1 MAYQP
6 LYADG
11 TPIREGDWIRMDGG
25 KVLGRIAEVVASREA
40 ASGRQLTGLGVV
52 VDAQPKGFVFL
63 CEHSLT
69 EDRLQLV
76 RRGPSEAF
84 RSPLALSLGLGSF
97 VVLPSLYSFASA
109 LYSACTT
116 GHVLAISLG
125 RYEVSRELVTW
136 QAGWARFAGPMV
148 LVASLL
154 AFDGSRG
161 VTLRWWLAG
170 AGSIL
175 ALVLLAFSLQFTT
188 MGRFLVFAGLAAFV
202 AVASFIGNRL
212 GRVWAFLFIVI
223 SAGFLV
229 WRVTNAI

>member
-25 KVLGRIAEVVASREA
+25 KVLGRIAEVIASREL
-40 ASGRQLTGLGVV
+40 ASSRQLQGLGVV

-63 CEHSLT
+63 SEQSLT

-84 RSPLALSLGLGSF
+84 RGTLAMSIGLGAL
-97 VVLPSLYSFASA
+97 VVLPALYSFASA

-116 GHVLAISLG
+116 GYVLAISLG
-125 RYEVSRELVTW
+125 RYEAARELVTW
-136 QAGWARFAGPMV
+136 QAGWARFAGPIV

-170 AGSIL
+170 AGSVF
-175 ALVLLAFSLQFTT
+175 ALVLLAFSLWFTT
-188 MGRFLVFAGLAAFV
+188 TGRSLVFAGLVAFV
-202 AVASFIGNRL
+202 AIASFIDNRL
-212 GRVWAFLFIVI
+212 GRAGAFLFIATC
-223 SAGFLV
+223 AGFLV
-229 WRVTNAI
+229 WQVTNAI